1 MRWSVIEAWT
11 GEIIGEMH
19 NNEISYQQLANKLG
33 WHVKYL
39 SAVMNGK
46 RNPAEAEAKVRIAL
60 RELLE
65 EKRKT

>member
-1 MRWSVIEAWT
+1 MVETWT

-19 NNEISYQQLANKLG
+19 NNKISYQQLADKLG

-46 RNPAEAEAKVRIAL
+46 RNPTEAESKVRKAL
-60 RELLE
+60 HELLE
-65 EKRKT
+65 ERQ